1 MLGTS
6 GSRAAGTP
14 DPVPATRER
23 RAVLTVASS
32 SNLPKSSFS
41 SFTSSCAVHC
51 DARPVKPTMSAKRM
65 LRDRGHCLRGLR
77 EPPSQASPNPPP
89 VHSSPQLSSPHFTG
103 EKTGPAEATDSA
115 WPEGRDAAAALLSPP
130 RHARAAPRA
139 PEPPPFLCPADS
151 RS

>member
-65 LRDRGHCLRGLR
+65 LRNRGRCLRGLR

-115 WPEGRDAAAALLSPP
+115 WPEGRDAAAALLPP
-130 RHARAAPRA
+130 PGTRESSSACTRAAPVPVPR
-139 PEPPPFLCPADS
+139 
-151 RS
+151 

>member
-65 LRDRGHCLRGLR
+65 LRDRGRCLRGLR

-103 EKTGPAEATDSA
+103 EKTGRQKPQTPRGQRA
-115 WPEGRDAAAALLSPP
+115 GMLRPP
-130 RHARAAPRA
+130 CCRLPGHARAAPRA